1 MYSDK
6 IIYEHNMDNEVIGM
20 LISIYMVVWTF
31 STSLLLFF
39 WNNREKKICG
49 ISYEKVFKVHM
60 KTINFLKAA
69 LCLPIFEV
77 IICVW
82 KKNADVLVG
91 FPPPYK
97 GKQNCSSALT
107 MKKQPN

>member
-39 WNNREKKICG
+39 GTTER
-49 ISYEKVFKVHM
+49 
-60 KTINFLKAA
+60 
-69 LCLPIFEV
+69 
-77 IICVW
+77 
-82 KKNADVLVG
+82 KNMWDLLRKS
-91 FPPPYK
+91 F
-97 GKQNCSSALT
+97 
-107 MKKQPN
+107 

>member
-39 WNNREKKICG
+39 WNNREKKYVG
-49 ISYEKVFKVHM
+49 SLTKK
-60 KTINFLKAA
+60 FLRF
-69 LCLPIFEV
+69 I
-77 IICVW
+77 
-82 KKNADVLVG
+82 
-91 FPPPYK
+91 
-97 GKQNCSSALT
+97 
-107 MKKQPN
+107 